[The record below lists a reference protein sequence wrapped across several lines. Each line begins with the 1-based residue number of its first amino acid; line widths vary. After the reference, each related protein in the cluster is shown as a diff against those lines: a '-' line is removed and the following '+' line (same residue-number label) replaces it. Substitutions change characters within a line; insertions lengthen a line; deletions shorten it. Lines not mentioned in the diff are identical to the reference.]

1 MSSIHF
7 ERKLQD
13 LEMAMIGFILAS
25 EECVK
30 SDLPEDVKE
39 QVFYEMKRFI
49 IICVEETEIITNMM
63 NAAEKTQL
71 LKEELFA
78 TANYYW
84 VRRFEREEQ

>member
-7 ERKLQD
+7 ERKLQE
-13 LEMAMIGFILAS
+13 LEMAMLVYILAS

-39 QVFYEMKRFI
+39 QVFYEIKSFILFFGEEMEI
-49 IICVEETEIITNMM
+49 IINMM

-71 LKEELFA
+71 LKEELFS
-78 TANYYW
+78 TANYFW
-84 VRRFEREEQ
+84 MRRFASEEE